1 MSLSLNK
8 SLSKL
13 SSSLSEIDK
22 CIRSTIHQELRLR
35 GGIQIFITPLSGKTF
50 TLEVQP
56 SDSIENVKAMIQDK
70 EGIVSGYQNL
80 IFKGTYLEDG
90 RTLSDYNIQEDS
102 KIALVLRLGSNNNHI
117 CMKL

>member
-1 MSLSLNK
+1 
-8 SLSKL
+8 
-13 SSSLSEIDK
+13 
-22 CIRSTIHQELRLR
+22 
-35 GGIQIFITPLSGKTF
+35 
-50 TLEVQP
+50 
-56 SDSIENVKAMIQDK
+56 MIQDE

-117 CMKL
+117 CMKLWSKVICAYFLLDILHSHLKLCFFQI